1 VVTNAAGAAGNQ
13 NARVGHVTTS
23 SKSGKQAQPYT
34 IRPAL
39 LKQFCHR
46 CRADKNIVLPKWNKM
61 ADYRFCDKENAMAKS
76 AKAPAS
82 FETALAQLE
91 DIIQAME
98 GGDVPLETA
107 LASYKQGVELIKFC
121 QGKLSDA
128 EQQLKILEND
138 ELKPLD
144 LSNGQ

>member
-1 VVTNAAGAAGNQ
+1 
-13 NARVGHVTTS
+13 
-23 SKSGKQAQPYT
+23 
-34 IRPAL
+34 
-39 LKQFCHR
+39 
-46 CRADKNIVLPKWNKM
+46 M

-98 GGDVPLETA
+98 GGDLPLESA
-107 LASYKQGVELIKFC
+107 LTSYKQGIELIKFC

>member
-1 VVTNAAGAAGNQ
+1 MALSNAETGETLHYPGGIAASFAAAAGA
-13 NARVGHVTTS
+13 
-23 SKSGKQAQPYT
+23 
-34 IRPAL
+34 
-39 LKQFCHR
+39 
-46 CRADKNIVLPKWNKM
+46 DKVIVLPWKWNKM
-61 ADYRFCDKENAMAKS
+61 ADYRFCVTRKTPWRNPPE
-76 AKAPAS
+76 APAS

-107 LASYKQGVELIKFC
+107 LASYKQGIELIKFC

-138 ELKPLD
+138 ELKPLG
-144 LSNGQ
+144 LSAMANDPSSAG

>member
-13 NARVGHVTTS
+13 NAGGWDTYLV
-23 SKSGKQAQPYT
+23 K
-34 IRPAL
+34 IRQTGATLHYPPGIA
-39 LKQFCHR
+39 KAVSPPR
-46 CRADKNIVLPKWNKM
+46 RADKVIVLPWKWNKM